1 MAHPAAVEARI
12 SETALG
18 YRPLY
23 RQVREALVA
32 RLIDGTWTP
41 GMLLP
46 SEHHLASELGVSQG
60 TVRKALDSL
69 AADHLL
75 VRRQGRGTFVAEPEE
90 GRILFQ
96 FFKLTA
102 DDGSR
107 ALPETL
113 SASLEKL
120 RADAEA
126 RQRLALP
133 ARSSVWRIDRVRR
146 LQGGAPL
153 FERIILPA
161 ARFPGLDRLP
171 AIPNN
176 LYLLYATRFGIT
188 VGRAVERLKAV
199 AASPADAAAIGCP
212 EGAPLLTIDRTAFAL
227 DGTPSEWRVTRCRTD
242 GFHYFSD
249 LK

>member
-1 MAHPAAVEARI
+1 M
-12 SETALG
+12 
-18 YRPLY
+18 
-23 RQVREALVA
+23 A
-32 RLIDGTWTP
+32 RLIDGTWAP

-46 SEHHLASELGVSQG
+46 SEHQLATELGVSQG

-107 ALPETL
+107 ALPETV
-113 SASLEKL
+113 SASLTRD
-120 RADAEA
+120 RADSEA

-133 ARSSVWRIDRVRR
+133 ARSGVWRIERMRR
-146 LQGGAPL
+146 LAGGAPL
-153 FERIILPA
+153 VERIVLPA

-199 AASPADAAAIGCP
+199 AATAEEAAALGCP
-212 EGAPLLTIDRTAFAL
+212 VGAPLLAIDRTAFAL
-227 DGTPSEWRVTRCRTD
+227 DGTPAEWRTTRCRTD